1 MLFLDG
7 AYIGEA
13 GTPPR
18 FRWVKAPTNEELT
31 QLAHKVAWRI
41 GCSLEREGLLA
52 RDAENSYLESD
63 TVNEYPMDQRRGTP
77 SPAASPWCPA
87 QVARCYLANLAH

>member
-18 FRWVKAPTNEELT
+18 VRWAKAPTNEELT
-31 QLAHKVAWRI
+31 QLAHTVAWRI
-41 GCSLEREGLLA
+41 GRFL
-52 RDAENSYLESD
+52 
-63 TVNEYPMDQRRGTP
+63 
-77 SPAASPWCPA
+77 
-87 QVARCYLANLAH
+87 